1 MGYPNSWMVY
11 RKNIYKWMIWGY
23 PYFRKPPYIY
33 ILHKPEGRDP
43 LFLSPWQG
51 CEVSSFSPSS
61 APATSRPA
69 PSATTFEPLASW
81 LPMRGTKDPAL
92 SREEPQRMGDFTNK
106 NCDLTRFNQEK
117 C

>member
-1 MGYPNSWMVY
+1 MDDLGIPLFQETT
-11 RKNIYKWMIWGY
+11 I
-23 PYFRKPPYIY
+23 YIY
-33 ILHKPEGRDP
+33 IYYINQRVEIPFFCP
-43 LFLSPWQG
+43 LVNAAKFLPSPRRR
-51 CEVSSFSPSS
+51 P
-61 APATSRPA
+61 PATSRPA